1 MSMNEGQKHLL
12 FDAIKNRVPLTAHF
26 VCFVQEGEL
35 DGTLIG
41 TMSIP
46 QVIDFLEGT
55 LRSLIGKNQQSHE

>member
-26 VCFVQEGEL
+26 VCFVQEGEC

-41 TMSIP
+41 TMPIP

-55 LRSLIGKNQQSHE
+55 LRTLLVKQNEER